1 MLYKGMSSGTLAC
14 STNFLRKLVL
24 AFKKILVHTFSD
36 IMIFKKFRHK
46 KDYQDGFDIQVVVHN
61 VSNLKNV
68 TTMGQGIHINV
79 CEHA

>member
-14 STNFLRKLVL
+14 STYFLRKLVHS
-24 AFKKILVHTFSD
+24 FRKILVHTFSD
-36 IMIFKKFRHK
+36 IMIFKKFCHK
-46 KDYQDGFDIQVVVHN
+46 KVHQHGFDIQVVVHD
-61 VSNLKNV
+61 VSNFKNV